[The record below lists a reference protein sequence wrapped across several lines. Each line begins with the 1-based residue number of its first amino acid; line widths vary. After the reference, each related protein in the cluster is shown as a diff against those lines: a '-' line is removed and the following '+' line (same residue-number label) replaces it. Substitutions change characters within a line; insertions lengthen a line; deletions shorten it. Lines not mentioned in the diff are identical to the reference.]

1 MNFFKRFIAR
11 IDPFL
16 DFTDEI
22 RRRDKSKL
30 AKICCALGY
39 LFFFIPTIMLD
50 DNQFGQ
56 FHANQSLLNLI
67 LFVGAGILVGFFVT
81 SQAVLWIALV
91 LNLFCLFNTIRGIVL
106 SLQGKAKGIP
116 FLGWITVV
124 PYLLIG
130 Q

>member
-1 MNFFKRFIAR
+1 MAFFKKLISR
-11 IDPFL
+11 IDLFL

-30 AKICCALGY
+30 ARISCALGY
-39 LFFFIPTIMLD
+39 LAFFIPTIMLD

-67 LFVGAGILVGFFVT
+67 LFVTGAMMVGFGIT
-81 SQAVLWIALV
+81 SYLVIAISL
-91 LNLFCLFNTIRGIVL
+91 LIELFCLFNTVRGIVL

-116 FLGWITVV
+116 FFGWITLV
-124 PYLLIG
+124 PYRLLG